1 MRTVTVIPQTVHPLT
16 HEPKNNKRKKN
27 VAAYARVSTK
37 EEEQVNSYNA
47 QIKHYTEYCAS
58 RPDWNFVGMYADKG
72 ITGTS
77 RKHRVQFNKMIK
89 DALDGKIDLIVL
101 KSVQRFARNTLDTV
115 GLARQLKEAGVEVIF
130 EENNITNF
138 DPNGEL
144 NLTINASIAQEE
156 SRQLSNNV
164 KWGKDK
170 MYRQGITSVAYSQF
184 LGYDKHPDDP
194 KIGFIVNEEEAKLVR
209 RIYKEFLRGKS
220 PSAISRML
228 EAEGIKSPTG
238 RDTWHASTV
247 RSILTN
253 EKYKGDAHI
262 RKTYVKDFLTH
273 ELVKNNGE
281 VESFYVKKHHEPI
294 INPNEWET
302 VQAELKKRK
311 TVGSTNNYINAFS
324 GRVVCADCGTSYG
337 PKIWHST
344 SKYRREVYQC
354 NAKFRNRCKTPTLTE
369 DEIKA
374 LFLKAYSQFMGNK
387 AQVIEDTKEMIEIL
401 CNTTP
406 LITKLNTLNSK
417 SKEIVVLVESL
428 IQQNASKALNTDE
441 FEKRYYDYDNQYNTI
456 TEKITNVEL
465 EIQDRKSKAKCLKA
479 FVEELEKRSTILKEF
494 DEDVW
499 CYLVEK
505 AIVYRDGTVG
515 FVFRNGVEAKIE

>member
-1 MRTVTVIPQTVHPLT
+1 MLR
-16 HEPKNNKRKKN
+16 
-27 VAAYARVSTK
+27 
-37 EEEQVNSYNA
+37 
-47 QIKHYTEYCAS
+47 
-58 RPDWNFVGMYADKG
+58 DK
-72 ITGTS
+72 T
-77 RKHRVQFNKMIK
+77 
-89 DALDGKIDLIVL
+89 
-101 KSVQRFARNTLDTV
+101 
-115 GLARQLKEAGVEVIF
+115 IF

-144 NLTINASIAQEE
+144 NLTINASIAQEK

-170 MYRQGITSVAYSQF
+170 MYRQGITIVPYSHF
-184 LGYDKHPDDP
+184 LGYDKLPTDP
-194 KIGFIVNEEEAKLVR
+194 TIGFIINEEEAKIVR
-209 RIYKEFLRGKS
+209 RIYQEFLKGKT
-220 PSAISRML
+220 PSAICRLL
-228 EAEGIKSPTG
+228 ESDNIKSPAG
-238 RDTWHASTV
+238 KDTWHPSTV

-262 RKTYVKDFLTH
+262 RKYYVKDFLTH

-281 VESFYVKKHHEPI
+281 VESFYVTKHHEPI
-294 INPNEWET
+294 VSRADFELVQREFQSRRKLGISYNSINT
-302 VQAELKKRK
+302 
-311 TVGSTNNYINAFS
+311 FS
-324 GRVVCADCGTSYG
+324 GKVFCGDCKKLYG
-337 PKIWHST
+337 LKVWHST
-344 SKYRREVYQC
+344 SKYRKEVYQC
-354 NAKFRNRCKTPTLTE
+354 NAKFKNKCKTPSLTE
-369 DEIKA
+369 DDIKA
-374 LFLKAYSQFMGNK
+374 LFLKAYQKFIVNK
-387 AQVIEDTKEMIEIL
+387 AQVIEATKEMIEIL

>member
-387 AQVIEDTKEMIEIL
+387 AQVIEDTEEMIQIL
-401 CNTTP
+401 CDTT
-406 LITKLNTLNSK
+406 K
-417 SKEIVVLVESL
+417 
-428 IQQNASKALNTDE
+428 QQKG
-441 FEKRYYDYDNQYNTI
+441 I
-456 TEKITNVEL
+456 
-465 EIQDRKSKAKCLKA
+465 
-479 FVEELEKRSTILKEF
+479 
-494 DEDVW
+494 
-499 CYLVEK
+499 
-505 AIVYRDGTVG
+505 
-515 FVFRNGVEAKIE
+515 